1 MGADY
6 TDLGA
11 GAGDFLGMIVGEIIS
26 APDRETAERLRQQAM
41 AQYNIDLPPVREMQA
56 QAIQS
61 QAAGAQGSQ
70 EAKASR
76 LAALRML
83 QQRAQEGYTAE
94 DRAAIADALGETQAA
109 ERGSREAIM
118 RRVNPNSGKGL
129 GALLS
134 NQQAAAS
141 RANRQGLDIAAGSR
155 RQALQALSQQGQ
167 LAGGIDETEF
177 GQAFQRGQA
186 QDAISKFNEA
196 NRMDAGRFNAQQHQQ
211 RFDNQTGLADRRA
224 GQYGAQATEAEK
236 RAERKARL
244 ARGVG
249 AGVGSVAGKLA
260 GAI

>member
-1 MGADY
+1 MAWAQIAA
-6 TDLGA
+6 A
-11 GAGDFLGMIVGEIIS
+11 GLPAVFALIGELWASGDE
-26 APDRETAERLRQQAM
+26 AQAEEMRQRAM
-41 AQYNIDLPPVREMQA
+41 AEFNIDLPPVREIQA

-155 RQALQALSQQGQ
+155 RQALQALAQQGQ

-211 RFDNQTGLADRRA
+211 RFDNQTGLADKRA
-224 GQYGAQATEAEK
+224 GQYGVQATDAQR
-236 RAERKARL
+236 RAERKRKMMMGAGQGVSQ
-244 ARGVG
+244 GVG
-249 AGVGSVAGKLA
+249 AYKGGG
-260 GAI
+260 